1 MAETLGIVTSILQ
14 LVEAALKAREY
25 IEDFRNAP
33 QEQQKLLSEMDNL
46 RPLLKELQSHIA
58 GSSVAAVRFRTDSEP
73 ELNPNRTSIQVQ
85 ALAKDR
91 TEPQVRFGVRRLL
104 DFSGP
109 VRTCPNLCEPQIFF
123 ASNNNIHQKE
133 IAYANLL
140 GVNRGVV
147 TALEPKGGI
156 K

>member
-58 GSSVAAVRFRTDSEP
+58 GSPSSAVIQEMKSPLGDFQLTLEQFTEKLRPGDGVWSKFSKRLKWTMWSKAESKEYLDKFEQFKSLLSSWLLLHLWLSCTLCW
-73 ELNPNRTSIQVQ
+73 LNER
-85 ALAKDR
+85 
-91 TEPQVRFGVRRLL
+91 
-104 DFSGP
+104 
-109 VRTCPNLCEPQIFF
+109 
-123 ASNNNIHQKE
+123 H
-133 IAYANLL
+133 
-140 GVNRGVV
+140 
-147 TALEPKGGI
+147 
-156 K
+156 